1 MSLFAPGPVAQPFCA
16 ETVAHPFCAETVAV
30 VAGNGPSL
38 AHIAPGRVTGDD
50 AILRTNSFFLEPHYY
65 LGRRVDLAMIAGDP
79 RVAPFIA
86 ETLRQNPGSYDLRH
100 WSATNPAV
108 ARKIAARMLC
118 PHQPMRYHGPGVE
131 QAVARLCAQYQAQ
144 PTAGVQTLYLA
155 HALGA
160 RHILLAGI
168 DLYATPQ
175 RYAFDPGPRMR
186 ILMGRDL
193 GTRSFDGH
201 LHHPDLDRALIGWLA
216 DQPDVTLQR
225 AADPSPL
232 AGLLDL
238 APVRS
243 GPPLDQPVKRPITDW
258 AGSANG
264 YPIGVLMALRKL
276 RGVHMALMRRWRG
289 Q

>member
-1 MSLFAPGPVAQPFCA
+1 MSLFGPD
-16 ETVAHPFCAETVAV
+16 TVAV

-38 AHIAPGRVTGDD
+38 AQIAPGRVTGAD
-50 AILRTNSFFLEPHYY
+50 AILRTNSFFLEPAYY
-65 LGRRVDLAMIAGDP
+65 LGTRVDLAMIAGDP

-86 ETLRQNPGSYDLRH
+86 ETLRRHRHSYDLRH

-108 ARKIAARMLC
+108 GRKLTGRMLW
-118 PHQPMRYHGPGVE
+118 PYQPMRYQSGQVA

-144 PTAGVQTLYLA
+144 PTAGVQTMFLA

-160 RHILLAGI
+160 GQILLAGI

-175 RYAFDPGPRMR
+175 RYAFDPGPRMQV
-186 ILMGRDL
+186 LMGKDF
-193 GTRSFDGH
+193 GSRSFDRH

-216 DQPDVTLQR
+216 EQPDMRLQR

-232 AGLLDL
+232 ADLLDL
-238 APVRS
+238 APLRA
-243 GPPLDQPVKRPITDW
+243 GPALEQPVKAPITDW

-264 YPIGVLMALRKL
+264 YPIGLLMALRKV
-276 RGVHMALMRRWRG
+276 RGAQMALWRKWRG
-289 Q
+289 